1 MIISTAFKCAD
12 AIRILK
18 TSAEFRFTGLIDS
31 EDDFNKIEWVTGAD
45 ENGDAITTTTNPHS
59 ELTWTAVKTEM
70 DKL

>member
-1 MIISTAFKCAD
+1 MIISTAQKCAD

-31 EDDFNKIEWVTGAD
+31 EDDFNKIEWKQSDDSFST
-45 ENGDAITTTTNPHS
+45 NNPHS